1 MHPYYENAI
10 YDDTNLPI
18 VVYKL
23 FSEST
28 DNSISQSIN
37 ISSNSEPVRYCKYEC
52 RQVHHWHNSLEIL
65 YFFKDGAGIIIN
77 GEEYIAKKGDI
88 ILVDSFDIHKNPN
101 ETPDGHYVFLIDP
114 ALLPINVA
122 TQIQFPKAY
131 GKKWLKKDNNYET
144 FREKIAHNMEIII
157 DIFKNHNSNSKNK
170 INYYQLYSEIFML
183 LAKLEEY
190 LKNIDSNYVEKIHNS
205 AHQREILKQIYSY
218 VTYNYHNDISLKEI
232 SELVGFSQN
241 YFCKFIKLSTNQTF
255 LEFLNSYRC
264 QIAGNKMET
273 TDESITT
280 IALDCG
286 FSSVSYFSK
295 VFSKVYKV
303 SPRNYRNNLNPAGSK

>member
-1 MHPYYENAI
+1 MFPYYENAI
-10 YDDTNLPI
+10 YDNTNLPL

-23 FSEST
+23 FSESP
-28 DNSISQSIN
+28 DNSISQSID
-37 ISSNSEPVRYCKYEC
+37 ISNNSEPHRYNKYEC

-65 YFFKDGAGIIIN
+65 YFFRDGAGIIIN
-77 GEEYIAKKGDI
+77 GEEYYAKAGDI

-101 ETPDGHYVFLIDP
+101 ETIDGHYVFLIDP
-114 ALLPINVA
+114 ALLPINTA

-131 GKKWLKKDNNYET
+131 EKKWLKKDNNYEP
-144 FREKIAHNMEIII
+144 FREIIASKMDLII
-157 DIFKNHNSNSKNK
+157 DIFEKHNIENK

-190 LKNIDSNYVEKIHNS
+190 LKDVDYDYVIKIDSS

-218 VTYNYHNDISLKEI
+218 VTYNYQNDISLKEI
-232 SELVGFSQN
+232 SELVGFTQN

-264 QIAGNKMET
+264 QIACNTMQT
-273 TDESITT
+273 TNESITT

-286 FSSVSYFSK
+286 FSSISYFSK
-295 VFSKVYKV
+295 VFSKIYKI
-303 SPRNYRNNLNPAGSK
+303 SPRNYRNKIFDTK